1 VVREGLEYMDLGDG
15 LQSDMVDL
23 ADIGLDNLAQLD
35 GTPLQQ
41 VLRRVRDDATRPH
54 DALAGFNS
62 AL

>member
-1 VVREGLEYMDLGDG
+1 MDLGDG